1 MGLLHDTAE
10 HHGDDRHGDG
20 GHHTHDTAA
29 LKQTRHGVARLRR
42 QGCFEQGK
50 RLIREVIA
58 VLTVIEDGTERAGTG
73 LEDEAQDD
81 TGNNAEGNAGDRGN
95 LQGNCHDNDDRRQE
109 QHRADVEDTALRGVQ
124 RVGELDHAGHIR
136 IAAVILH
143 HTENAEEDQG
153 DGVGDAGGQDH
164 GLDVGDNVRTGH
176 GGSEVRRIGQRA
188 HLIAEVGAGEDG
200 TGSHAGAHAKAEA
213 NAHQGNAHRA
223 HRAPGR
229 TGVKLDVLSNSEQRF
244 LDYKSIASRGGF
256 EKIIEKGTLV
266 LDIGGGSIQMSLF
279 DKDKLSATQ
288 NMRLGVLRLQE
299 KMSRLNVRPSENGPL
314 LEELLEAQL
323 SVFRKMYLKDR
334 VIENIIVVDDY
345 ISALILGKLGKV
357 AGSGYLDRDSM
368 ASYMNYLH
376 DHTDMEIVR
385 YFDTPEENVP
395 LLRISS
401 AIVRQVALM
410 TDAKMIWAPGVSLC
424 DGMVYEYAEEY
435 KLLAQV
441 HDFEQDIVTCARGI
455 SKRYMGSKRRAE
467 TLEQI
472 ALTIFDSMKR
482 VHGMGRRERLLL
494 RIATLLHDCGKY
506 ISMVNLGECSYAII
520 MATEI
525 IGLSH
530 REREIV
536 ANIVRYNHLEF
547 DYSMENSEGID
558 REEYLTI
565 VKLTAILQIANALD
579 RSHKQ
584 KCRDIKA
591 VRKDDKLILTITTN
605 EDITL
610 ERGLFGSRAEFFRE
624 VYSIEPVIRQ
634 KRIL

>member
-1 MGLLHDTAE
+1 MKTF
-10 HHGDDRHGDG
+10 
-20 GHHTHDTAA
+20 AA
-29 LKQTRHGVARLRR
+29 INVGSYEQTLKIYTITKNNG
-42 QGCFEQGK
+42 
-50 RLIREVIA
+50 IREVDWIRNRLDLGGTFATGKLSHEVMDELCA
-58 VLTVIEDGTERAGTG
+58 VLRNFVSIMEGYRVDDYRACATSAIR
-73 LEDEAQDD
+73 E
-81 TGNNAEGNAGDRGN
+81 TKN
-95 LQGNCHDNDDRRQE
+95 
-109 QHRADVEDTALRGVQ
+109 TAIV
-124 RVGELDHAGHIR
+124 LDQIM
-136 IAAVILH
+136 
-143 HTENAEEDQG
+143 Q
-153 DGVGDAGGQDH
+153 
-164 GLDVGDNVRTGH
+164 
-176 GGSEVRRIGQRA
+176 
-188 HLIAEVGAGEDG
+188 
-200 TGSHAGAHAKAEA
+200 
-213 NAHQGNAHRA
+213 
-223 HRAPGR
+223 R

-455 SKRYMGSKRRAE
+455 SKRYIENWIRTELELRKEKAHYFIQEWLHSEIDLLNFTKGYLKEKVRFYSDSHFSRPLRAWEKFLGHSKPVSIIISKSKTELEQKLEWFTYKGSGAILKAYKFLYDNNLLHEYEKSNYLALNNMEYPPDLASGLIERAILFKREDLIPTIKENIKRR
-467 TLEQI
+467 
-472 ALTIFDSMKR
+472 D
-482 VHGMGRRERLLL
+482 
-494 RIATLLHDCGKY
+494 
-506 ISMVNLGECSYAII
+506 
-520 MATEI
+520 
-525 IGLSH
+525 
-530 REREIV
+530 
-536 ANIVRYNHLEF
+536 
-547 DYSMENSEGID
+547 
-558 REEYLTI
+558 
-565 VKLTAILQIANALD
+565 
-579 RSHKQ
+579 
-584 KCRDIKA
+584 
-591 VRKDDKLILTITTN
+591 
-605 EDITL
+605 
-610 ERGLFGSRAEFFRE
+610 
-624 VYSIEPVIRQ
+624 
-634 KRIL
+634 

>member
-1 MGLLHDTAE
+1 MKTF
-10 HHGDDRHGDG
+10 
-20 GHHTHDTAA
+20 AA
-29 LKQTRHGVARLRR
+29 INVGSYEQSLKIYTITKNSG
-42 QGCFEQGK
+42 
-50 RLIREVIA
+50 IREVDWIRNRLDLGGTFATGKLSHEVMDELCA
-58 VLTVIEDGTERAGTG
+58 VLRNFVSIMEGYRVDDYRACATSAIR
-73 LEDEAQDD
+73 E
-81 TGNNAEGNAGDRGN
+81 TKN
-95 LQGNCHDNDDRRQE
+95 
-109 QHRADVEDTALRGVQ
+109 TAIV
-124 RVGELDHAGHIR
+124 LDQIM
-136 IAAVILH
+136 
-143 HTENAEEDQG
+143 Q
-153 DGVGDAGGQDH
+153 
-164 GLDVGDNVRTGH
+164 
-176 GGSEVRRIGQRA
+176 
-188 HLIAEVGAGEDG
+188 
-200 TGSHAGAHAKAEA
+200 
-213 NAHQGNAHRA
+213 
-223 HRAPGR
+223 R

-467 TLEQI
+467 TLEQ
-472 ALTIFDSMKR
+472 
-482 VHGMGRRERLLL
+482 
-494 RIATLLHDCGKY
+494 
-506 ISMVNLGECSYAII
+506 
-520 MATEI
+520 
-525 IGLSH
+525 LS
-530 REREIV
+530 
-536 ANIVRYNHLEF
+536 
-547 DYSMENSEGID
+547 
-558 REEYLTI
+558 
-565 VKLTAILQIANALD
+565 
-579 RSHKQ
+579 
-584 KCRDIKA
+584 
-591 VRKDDKLILTITTN
+591 LIHI
-605 EDITL
+605 
-610 ERGLFGSRAEFFRE
+610 
-624 VYSIEPVIRQ
+624 
-634 KRIL
+634 

>member
-1 MGLLHDTAE
+1 M
-10 HHGDDRHGDG
+10 
-20 GHHTHDTAA
+20 
-29 LKQTRHGVARLRR
+29 
-42 QGCFEQGK
+42 
-50 RLIREVIA
+50 
-58 VLTVIEDGTERAGTG
+58 
-73 LEDEAQDD
+73 
-81 TGNNAEGNAGDRGN
+81 
-95 LQGNCHDNDDRRQE
+95 
-109 QHRADVEDTALRGVQ
+109 
-124 RVGELDHAGHIR
+124 
-136 IAAVILH
+136 
-143 HTENAEEDQG
+143 
-153 DGVGDAGGQDH
+153 
-164 GLDVGDNVRTGH
+164 
-176 GGSEVRRIGQRA
+176 
-188 HLIAEVGAGEDG
+188 
-200 TGSHAGAHAKAEA
+200 
-213 NAHQGNAHRA
+213 
-223 HRAPGR
+223 
-229 TGVKLDVLSNSEQRF
+229 
-244 LDYKSIASRGGF
+244 
-256 EKIIEKGTLV
+256 
-266 LDIGGGSIQMSLF
+266 
-279 DKDKLSATQ
+279 
-288 NMRLGVLRLQE
+288 
-299 KMSRLNVRPSENGPL
+299 
-314 LEELLEAQL
+314 
-323 SVFRKMYLKDR
+323 
-334 VIENIIVVDDY
+334 

-591 VRKDDKLILTITTN
+591 VRKDVTAKCYGGDVSRKRKL
-605 EDITL
+605 L
-610 ERGLFGSRAEFFRE
+610 EK
-624 VYSIEPVIRQ
+624 Q
-634 KRIL
+634 KRGKKRMKQIGNVEVPQKAFLAVLKLD

>member
-1 MGLLHDTAE
+1 MKTF
-10 HHGDDRHGDG
+10 
-20 GHHTHDTAA
+20 AA
-29 LKQTRHGVARLRR
+29 INVGSYEQTLKIYTITKNNG
-42 QGCFEQGK
+42 
-50 RLIREVIA
+50 IREVDWIRNRLDLGGTFATGKLSHEVMDELCA
-58 VLTVIEDGTERAGTG
+58 VLRNFVSIMEGYRVDDYRACATSAIR
-73 LEDEAQDD
+73 E
-81 TGNNAEGNAGDRGN
+81 TKN
-95 LQGNCHDNDDRRQE
+95 
-109 QHRADVEDTALRGVQ
+109 TAIV
-124 RVGELDHAGHIR
+124 LDQIM
-136 IAAVILH
+136 
-143 HTENAEEDQG
+143 Q
-153 DGVGDAGGQDH
+153 
-164 GLDVGDNVRTGH
+164 
-176 GGSEVRRIGQRA
+176 
-188 HLIAEVGAGEDG
+188 
-200 TGSHAGAHAKAEA
+200 
-213 NAHQGNAHRA
+213 
-223 HRAPGR
+223 R

-256 EKIIEKGTLV
+256 GKKSSKKEH
-266 LDIGGGSIQMSLF
+266 LF
-279 DKDKLSATQ
+279 WISAAAAFRCHCLIRISFPRRRTCA
-288 NMRLGVLRLQE
+288 LAFLRLQE

-558 REEYLTI
+558 REEYL
-565 VKLTAILQIANALD
+565 ND
-579 RSHKQ
+579 RQ
-584 KCRDIKA
+584 ADCDFADR
-591 VRKDDKLILTITTN
+591 
-605 EDITL
+605 
-610 ERGLFGSRAEFFRE
+610 ERA
-624 VYSIEPVIRQ
+624 
-634 KRIL
+634 

>member
-1 MGLLHDTAE
+1 MKTFAAINVGSYEQSLKIYTISKNNGIQAVDWIRNRLDLGSTFATGKLSHEAMDELCAVLRNFVSIME
-10 HHGDDRHGDG
+10 GYRVDDYRACA
-20 GHHTHDTAA
+20 TSA
-29 LKQTRHGVARLRR
+29 
-42 QGCFEQGK
+42 
-50 RLIREVIA
+50 IRETKNTAI
-58 VLTVIEDGTERAGTG
+58 VL
-73 LEDEAQDD
+73 
-81 TGNNAEGNAGDRGN
+81 
-95 LQGNCHDNDDRRQE
+95 
-109 QHRADVEDTALRGVQ
+109 
-124 RVGELDHAGHIR
+124 
-136 IAAVILH
+136 
-143 HTENAEEDQG
+143 DQIM
-153 DGVGDAGGQDH
+153 Q
-164 GLDVGDNVRTGH
+164 
-176 GGSEVRRIGQRA
+176 
-188 HLIAEVGAGEDG
+188 
-200 TGSHAGAHAKAEA
+200 
-213 NAHQGNAHRA
+213 
-223 HRAPGR
+223 R

-244 LDYKSIASRGGF
+244 LDYKSIACRGEGF

-266 LDIGGGSIQMSLF
+266 LDIGGGSIQISLF

-299 KMSRLNVRPSENGPL
+299 KLSRLNVRPSEQGAL
-314 LEELLEAQL
+314 LDELLEAQL

-345 ISALILGKLGKV
+345 ISALILGKLGKA
-357 AGSGYLDRDSM
+357 AGTGYLDRDSM
-368 ASYMNYLH
+368 ATYMNYL
-376 DHTDMEIVR
+376 DSHTDMEIVR
-385 YFDTPEENVP
+385 YFDTPEENVA

-410 TDAKMIWAPGVSLC
+410 TDAKMIWAPGVTLC
-424 DGMVYEYAEEY
+424 DGMVYEYAEEH

-520 MATEI
+520 MSTEI

-547 DYSMENSEGID
+547 DYSMESSENID

-584 KCRDIKA
+584 KCRDIRA
-591 VRKDDKLILTITTN
+591 VRKDDKLILTVNTN

-610 ERGLFGSRAEFFRE
+610 ERGLFDSRAEFFRE
-624 VYSIEPVIRQ
+624 VYSIEPVVRQ

>member
-1 MGLLHDTAE
+1 MKTF
-10 HHGDDRHGDG
+10 
-20 GHHTHDTAA
+20 AA
-29 LKQTRHGVARLRR
+29 INVGSYEQSLKIYTITKNSG
-42 QGCFEQGK
+42 
-50 RLIREVIA
+50 IREVDWIRNRLDLGSTFATGKLSHEVMDELCA
-58 VLTVIEDGTERAGTG
+58 VLRNFVSIMEGYRVDDYRACATSAIRETKNTEI
-73 LEDEAQDD
+73 
-81 TGNNAEGNAGDRGN
+81 
-95 LQGNCHDNDDRRQE
+95 
-109 QHRADVEDTALRGVQ
+109 V
-124 RVGELDHAGHIR
+124 LDQIM
-136 IAAVILH
+136 
-143 HTENAEEDQG
+143 Q
-153 DGVGDAGGQDH
+153 
-164 GLDVGDNVRTGH
+164 
-176 GGSEVRRIGQRA
+176 
-188 HLIAEVGAGEDG
+188 
-200 TGSHAGAHAKAEA
+200 
-213 NAHQGNAHRA
+213 
-223 HRAPGR
+223 R

-368 ASYMNYLH
+368 ASYMNYLQ

-385 YFDTPEENVP
+385 CFDTPEENVP

>member
-1 MGLLHDTAE
+1 MSMKLFAAIDIGSYEVEMKIFQITSGKGIKEIDCVCHRMELGKDVYRDGRIGVEMTDELCRVLNDFVRIMK
-10 HHGDDRHGDG
+10 GYRVDDWRVCATSAVREAGNQLVFLDRVKRH
-20 GHHTHDTAA
+20 
-29 LKQTRHGVARLRR
+29 
-42 QGCFEQGK
+42 
-50 RLIREVIA
+50 
-58 VLTVIEDGTERAGTG
+58 TG
-73 LEDEAQDD
+73 LE
-81 TGNNAEGNAGDRGN
+81 
-95 LQGNCHDNDDRRQE
+95 
-109 QHRADVEDTALRGVQ
+109 VE
-124 RVGELDHAGHIR
+124 
-136 IAAVILH
+136 
-143 HTENAEEDQG
+143 
-153 DGVGDAGGQDH
+153 
-164 GLDVGDNVRTGH
+164 
-176 GGSEVRRIGQRA
+176 
-188 HLIAEVGAGEDG
+188 
-200 TGSHAGAHAKAEA
+200 
-213 NAHQGNAHRA
+213 
-223 HRAPGR
+223 
-229 TGVKLDVLSNSEQRF
+229 VLSNASQRF
-244 LDYKSIASRGGF
+244 MDYKSIASRENEF
-256 EKIIEKGTLV
+256 NRIIQKGTAIV
-266 LDIGGGSIQMSLF
+266 DVGGGSIQMSLF

>member
-1 MGLLHDTAE
+1 MKTF
-10 HHGDDRHGDG
+10 
-20 GHHTHDTAA
+20 AA
-29 LKQTRHGVARLRR
+29 INVGSYEQTLKIYTITKNNG
-42 QGCFEQGK
+42 
-50 RLIREVIA
+50 IREVDWIRNRLDLGGTFATGKLSHEVMDELCA
-58 VLTVIEDGTERAGTG
+58 VLRNFVSIMEGYRVDDYRACATSAIR
-73 LEDEAQDD
+73 E
-81 TGNNAEGNAGDRGN
+81 TKN
-95 LQGNCHDNDDRRQE
+95 
-109 QHRADVEDTALRGVQ
+109 TAIV
-124 RVGELDHAGHIR
+124 LDQIM
-136 IAAVILH
+136 
-143 HTENAEEDQG
+143 Q
-153 DGVGDAGGQDH
+153 
-164 GLDVGDNVRTGH
+164 
-176 GGSEVRRIGQRA
+176 
-188 HLIAEVGAGEDG
+188 
-200 TGSHAGAHAKAEA
+200 
-213 NAHQGNAHRA
+213 
-223 HRAPGR
+223 R

-368 ASYMNYLH
+368 
-376 DHTDMEIVR
+376 EIVR

-482 VHGMGRRERLLL
+482 VHGMG
-494 RIATLLHDCGKY
+494 TLLHDCGKY

>member
-1 MGLLHDTAE
+1 
-10 HHGDDRHGDG
+10 
-20 GHHTHDTAA
+20 
-29 LKQTRHGVARLRR
+29 
-42 QGCFEQGK
+42 
-50 RLIREVIA
+50 
-58 VLTVIEDGTERAGTG
+58 
-73 LEDEAQDD
+73 
-81 TGNNAEGNAGDRGN
+81 
-95 LQGNCHDNDDRRQE
+95 
-109 QHRADVEDTALRGVQ
+109 
-124 RVGELDHAGHIR
+124 
-136 IAAVILH
+136 
-143 HTENAEEDQG
+143 
-153 DGVGDAGGQDH
+153 
-164 GLDVGDNVRTGH
+164 
-176 GGSEVRRIGQRA
+176 
-188 HLIAEVGAGEDG
+188 
-200 TGSHAGAHAKAEA
+200 
-213 NAHQGNAHRA
+213 
-223 HRAPGR
+223 
-229 TGVKLDVLSNSEQRF
+229 
-244 LDYKSIASRGGF
+244 
-256 EKIIEKGTLV
+256 
-266 LDIGGGSIQMSLF
+266 MSLF

-472 ALTIFDSMKR
+472 RT
-482 VHGMGRRERLLL
+482 
-494 RIATLLHDCGKY
+494 
-506 ISMVNLGECSYAII
+506 
-520 MATEI
+520 
-525 IGLSH
+525 
-530 REREIV
+530 
-536 ANIVRYNHLEF
+536 
-547 DYSMENSEGID
+547 
-558 REEYLTI
+558 
-565 VKLTAILQIANALD
+565 
-579 RSHKQ
+579 
-584 KCRDIKA
+584 
-591 VRKDDKLILTITTN
+591 DD
-605 EDITL
+605 
-610 ERGLFGSRAEFFRE
+610 F
-624 VYSIEPVIRQ
+624 
-634 KRIL
+634 

>member
-1 MGLLHDTAE
+1 MDELCAVLRNFVSIMEGYRV
-10 HHGDDRHGDG
+10 DDYRACA
-20 GHHTHDTAA
+20 TSA
-29 LKQTRHGVARLRR
+29 
-42 QGCFEQGK
+42 
-50 RLIREVIA
+50 IRETKNTAI
-58 VLTVIEDGTERAGTG
+58 VL
-73 LEDEAQDD
+73 
-81 TGNNAEGNAGDRGN
+81 
-95 LQGNCHDNDDRRQE
+95 
-109 QHRADVEDTALRGVQ
+109 
-124 RVGELDHAGHIR
+124 
-136 IAAVILH
+136 
-143 HTENAEEDQG
+143 DQIM
-153 DGVGDAGGQDH
+153 Q
-164 GLDVGDNVRTGH
+164 
-176 GGSEVRRIGQRA
+176 
-188 HLIAEVGAGEDG
+188 
-200 TGSHAGAHAKAEA
+200 
-213 NAHQGNAHRA
+213 
-223 HRAPGR
+223 R

-368 ASYMNYLH
+368 ASYMNYLQ

-482 VHGMGRRERLLL
+482 VHGMSRRERLLL

>member
-1 MGLLHDTAE
+1 
-10 HHGDDRHGDG
+10 
-20 GHHTHDTAA
+20 
-29 LKQTRHGVARLRR
+29 
-42 QGCFEQGK
+42 
-50 RLIREVIA
+50 
-58 VLTVIEDGTERAGTG
+58 
-73 LEDEAQDD
+73 
-81 TGNNAEGNAGDRGN
+81 
-95 LQGNCHDNDDRRQE
+95 
-109 QHRADVEDTALRGVQ
+109 
-124 RVGELDHAGHIR
+124 
-136 IAAVILH
+136 
-143 HTENAEEDQG
+143 
-153 DGVGDAGGQDH
+153 
-164 GLDVGDNVRTGH
+164 
-176 GGSEVRRIGQRA
+176 
-188 HLIAEVGAGEDG
+188 
-200 TGSHAGAHAKAEA
+200 
-213 NAHQGNAHRA
+213 
-223 HRAPGR
+223 
-229 TGVKLDVLSNSEQRF
+229 
-244 LDYKSIASRGGF
+244 
-256 EKIIEKGTLV
+256 
-266 LDIGGGSIQMSLF
+266 
-279 DKDKLSATQ
+279 
-288 NMRLGVLRLQE
+288 
-299 KMSRLNVRPSENGPL
+299 
-314 LEELLEAQL
+314 
-323 SVFRKMYLKDR
+323 
-334 VIENIIVVDDY
+334 
-345 ISALILGKLGKV
+345 
-357 AGSGYLDRDSM
+357 
-368 ASYMNYLH
+368 
-376 DHTDMEIVR
+376 
-385 YFDTPEENVP
+385 
-395 LLRISS
+395 
-401 AIVRQVALM
+401 M

-530 REREIV
+530 RERE
-536 ANIVRYNHLEF
+536 F

>member
-1 MGLLHDTAE
+1 
-10 HHGDDRHGDG
+10 
-20 GHHTHDTAA
+20 
-29 LKQTRHGVARLRR
+29 
-42 QGCFEQGK
+42 
-50 RLIREVIA
+50 
-58 VLTVIEDGTERAGTG
+58 
-73 LEDEAQDD
+73 
-81 TGNNAEGNAGDRGN
+81 
-95 LQGNCHDNDDRRQE
+95 
-109 QHRADVEDTALRGVQ
+109 
-124 RVGELDHAGHIR
+124 
-136 IAAVILH
+136 
-143 HTENAEEDQG
+143 
-153 DGVGDAGGQDH
+153 
-164 GLDVGDNVRTGH
+164 
-176 GGSEVRRIGQRA
+176 
-188 HLIAEVGAGEDG
+188 
-200 TGSHAGAHAKAEA
+200 
-213 NAHQGNAHRA
+213 
-223 HRAPGR
+223 
-229 TGVKLDVLSNSEQRF
+229 
-244 LDYKSIASRGGF
+244 
-256 EKIIEKGTLV
+256 
-266 LDIGGGSIQMSLF
+266 
-279 DKDKLSATQ
+279 
-288 NMRLGVLRLQE
+288 MRLGVLRLQE

>member
-1 MGLLHDTAE
+1 MKTF
-10 HHGDDRHGDG
+10 
-20 GHHTHDTAA
+20 AA
-29 LKQTRHGVARLRR
+29 INVGSYEQSLKIYTITKNSG
-42 QGCFEQGK
+42 
-50 RLIREVIA
+50 IREVDWIRNRLDLGGTFATGKLSHEVMDELCA
-58 VLTVIEDGTERAGTG
+58 VLRNFVSIMEGYRVDDYRACATSAIR
-73 LEDEAQDD
+73 E
-81 TGNNAEGNAGDRGN
+81 TKN
-95 LQGNCHDNDDRRQE
+95 
-109 QHRADVEDTALRGVQ
+109 TAIV
-124 RVGELDHAGHIR
+124 LDQIM
-136 IAAVILH
+136 
-143 HTENAEEDQG
+143 Q
-153 DGVGDAGGQDH
+153 
-164 GLDVGDNVRTGH
+164 
-176 GGSEVRRIGQRA
+176 
-188 HLIAEVGAGEDG
+188 
-200 TGSHAGAHAKAEA
+200 
-213 NAHQGNAHRA
+213 
-223 HRAPGR
+223 R

-482 VHGMGRRERLLL
+482 VRRNRVKPLLL
-494 RIATLLHDCGKY
+494 NMGLACSGCQSRCCLRIK
-506 ISMVNLGECSYAII
+506 
-520 MATEI
+520 
-525 IGLSH
+525 
-530 REREIV
+530 
-536 ANIVRYNHLEF
+536 
-547 DYSMENSEGID
+547 
-558 REEYLTI
+558 
-565 VKLTAILQIANALD
+565 
-579 RSHKQ
+579 
-584 KCRDIKA
+584 
-591 VRKDDKLILTITTN
+591 
-605 EDITL
+605 
-610 ERGLFGSRAEFFRE
+610 
-624 VYSIEPVIRQ
+624 PV
-634 KRIL
+634 

>member
-1 MGLLHDTAE
+1 MKTF
-10 HHGDDRHGDG
+10 
-20 GHHTHDTAA
+20 AA
-29 LKQTRHGVARLRR
+29 INVGSYEQTLKIYTITKNNG
-42 QGCFEQGK
+42 
-50 RLIREVIA
+50 IREVDWIRNRLDLGGTFATGKLSHEVMDELCA
-58 VLTVIEDGTERAGTG
+58 VLRNFVSIMEGYRVDDYRACATSAIR
-73 LEDEAQDD
+73 E
-81 TGNNAEGNAGDRGN
+81 TKN
-95 LQGNCHDNDDRRQE
+95 
-109 QHRADVEDTALRGVQ
+109 TAIV
-124 RVGELDHAGHIR
+124 LDQIM
-136 IAAVILH
+136 
-143 HTENAEEDQG
+143 Q
-153 DGVGDAGGQDH
+153 
-164 GLDVGDNVRTGH
+164 
-176 GGSEVRRIGQRA
+176 
-188 HLIAEVGAGEDG
+188 
-200 TGSHAGAHAKAEA
+200 
-213 NAHQGNAHRA
+213 
-223 HRAPGR
+223 R

-266 LDIGGGSIQMSLF
+266 LDIGGGSIQISLF

-385 YFDTPEENVP
+385 YFDTPEENVA

-424 DGMVYEYAEEY
+424 DGMVYEYAEEH

-591 VRKDDKLILTITTN
+591 VRKDDKLILTINTN

-610 ERGLFGSRAEFFRE
+610 ERGLFDSRAEFFRE

-634 KRIL
+634 KRILYNGACICFGCGRKHRRKKQ

>member
-1 MGLLHDTAE
+1 MKTF
-10 HHGDDRHGDG
+10 
-20 GHHTHDTAA
+20 AA
-29 LKQTRHGVARLRR
+29 INVGSYEQSLKIYTITKNSG
-42 QGCFEQGK
+42 
-50 RLIREVIA
+50 IREVDWIRNRLDLGGTFATGKLSHEVMDELCA
-58 VLTVIEDGTERAGTG
+58 VLRNFVSIMEGYRVDDYRACATSAIR
-73 LEDEAQDD
+73 E
-81 TGNNAEGNAGDRGN
+81 TKN
-95 LQGNCHDNDDRRQE
+95 
-109 QHRADVEDTALRGVQ
+109 TAIV
-124 RVGELDHAGHIR
+124 LDQIM
-136 IAAVILH
+136 
-143 HTENAEEDQG
+143 Q
-153 DGVGDAGGQDH
+153 
-164 GLDVGDNVRTGH
+164 
-176 GGSEVRRIGQRA
+176 
-188 HLIAEVGAGEDG
+188 
-200 TGSHAGAHAKAEA
+200 
-213 NAHQGNAHRA
+213 
-223 HRAPGR
+223 R

-244 LDYKSIASRGGF
+244 LDYKSIASRGSF

-525 IGLSH
+525 IGSGKSSP
-530 REREIV
+530 ISC
-536 ANIVRYNHLEF
+536 AIITW
-547 DYSMENSEGID
+547 NS
-558 REEYLTI
+558 T
-565 VKLTAILQIANALD
+565 TAWKTA
-579 RSHKQ
+579 
-584 KCRDIKA
+584 
-591 VRKDDKLILTITTN
+591 
-605 EDITL
+605 
-610 ERGLFGSRAEFFRE
+610 RGSTGRNT
-624 VYSIEPVIRQ
+624 
-634 KRIL
+634 